1 MARMGETPA
10 GAANRAPAMEARPLG
25 TQARASIHDLF
36 FDIAA
41 AQIADM
47 QRNLTEEDRAPADR
61 ERDARTLAALAKVL
75 RDLGACGAGDKT
87 GPDDDD
93 QPRSLDSYRLELMRT
108 MDELVARRAGQDAAS
123 DD

>member
-1 MARMGETPA
+1 MGQRTGGTGNEAEPVV
-10 GAANRAPAMEARPLG
+10 EARPLSG
-25 TQARASIHDLF
+25 ARDGATISELF

-47 QRNLTEEDRAPADR
+47 QQALTAADRAPADR

-75 RDLGACGAGDKT
+75 RELSACSANDNT

-108 MDELVARRAGQDAAS
+108 MDALVARRKDRDGSETD
-123 DD
+123 

>member
-1 MARMGETPA
+1 MD
-10 GAANRAPAMEARPLG
+10 ARPLSA
-25 TQARASIHDLF
+25 ARDSTTISDLF
-36 FDIAA
+36 LDVAA

-47 QRNLTEEDRAPADR
+47 QRALTAKDRAPADR

-75 RDLGACGAGDKT
+75 RELSACGANDNT

-108 MDELVARRAGQDAAS
+108 MDELVARRKDQDASATE
-123 DD
+123 